1 MSECPTISVIMPTH
15 DAEDYVADALRSILG
30 QTVRDL
36 EVIVV
41 LDSCRDGT
49 ASVVAGFQ
57 ATDSR
62 VRTLEVEVGSAALAR
77 NAGIA
82 VARAPYIALMDADDI
97 ALPERLERQLAAA
110 GEQPEVVLWGT
121 HMQRITDDG
130 LPMAAV
136 RVGCTTVDEFAAL
149 DRTKSLVRLYG
160 TVAFFRRTDAL
171 KVGLFDPTFEP
182 IEDAEMWDRFA
193 ELGPVLVVPEVL
205 QLYRQHEQSLSV
217 RKLGLQRTWFRF
229 ITQRHAARLQGRTY
243 GLDEFRRDEA
253 RRGPLARWDDRL
265 YSLSA
270 LYGRRF
276 RLALARRA
284 YLPALLAVVL
294 MVLSH
299 PGRFIRRLR
308 PGAPHL

>member
-1 MSECPTISVIMPTH
+1 MDNPPAISVIMPAH
-15 DAEDYVADALRSILG
+15 DAEDYVADALRSILA

-49 ASVVAGFQ
+49 ASIVAAFE

-77 NAGIA
+77 NAGIEA
-82 VARAPYIALMDADDI
+82 SRAPYIALMDADDV

-110 GEQPEVVLWGT
+110 QEQPEVVLWGT
-121 HMQRITDDG
+121 HMQRITADG

-136 RVGCTTVDEFAAL
+136 RVGCESVDEFAAL

-160 TVAFFRRTDAL
+160 TVAFFRRADVV
-171 KVGLFDPTFEP
+171 KVGPFDPTFEP
-182 IEDAEMWDRFA
+182 IEDAELWDRFA
-193 ELGPVLVVPEVL
+193 ELGPVLVVPDVL
-205 QLYRQHEQSLSV
+205 QLYRQHDQSLSV
-217 RKLGLQRTWFRF
+217 RKLGLQRSWYRF
-229 ITQRHAARLQGRTY
+229 ITRRHASRLQGRPY
-243 GLDEFRRDEA
+243 DLDDFQRDEA

-276 RLALARRA
+276 KIALARRA
-284 YLPALLAVVL
+284 YPLALLAAVL